1 MENCIVR
8 FARSEDY
15 LQVEAIMQQ
24 VQTLHVGWRPDIYKP
39 CDTVMT
45 PAHFDDMLAK
55 KSLLV
60 AELEGHIVGALG
72 YLERHVASHTQVNR
86 KVLFID
92 MMAVDEKHRH
102 QGIGH
107 RLFDHLKE
115 IARKGNFDGIEL
127 QVNARNADAY
137 SMYRRYGF
145 TEKSI
150 NLELL

>member
-1 MENCIVR
+1 MENCIIR
-8 FARSEDY
+8 FALSEDY
-15 LQVEAIMQQ
+15 LQVETIMQQ
-24 VQTLHVGWRPDIYKP
+24 VQNLHVGWRPDIYKP
-39 CDTVMT
+39 CNTVMT
-45 PAHFDDMLAK
+45 QQHFDDLLAK

-72 YLERHVASHTQVNR
+72 YLERHVASHTQVDR

-102 QGIGH
+102 QGVGR

-115 IARKGNFDGIEL
+115 IARNGSYDGIEL

-137 SMYRRYGF
+137 AMYRHYGF